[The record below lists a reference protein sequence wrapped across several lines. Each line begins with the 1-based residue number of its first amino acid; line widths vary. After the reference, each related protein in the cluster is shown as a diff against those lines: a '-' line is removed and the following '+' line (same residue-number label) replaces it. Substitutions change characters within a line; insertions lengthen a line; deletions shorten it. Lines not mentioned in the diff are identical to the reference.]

1 MGFTWGI
8 PNTGFW
14 TSFPDSFLP
23 FVWRCLGTL
32 LKKRNVLDDSNKHRR
47 LGNTVFAGESVSN
60 ENRAWVGDR
69 SVHRLHLGSLTS
81 RWILGPL
88 PENSSVQNACD
99 NRGQEVT
106 FEKHQGSFESRAT
119 VFVLCPR
126 GAANQGLFCFALFCF
141 AYLFVTLLV
150 GC

>member
-1 MGFTWGI
+1 MPGYA
-8 PNTGFW
+8 
-14 TSFPDSFLP
+14 
-23 FVWRCLGTL
+23 VE
-32 LKKRNVLDDSNKHRR
+32 KRNVLDDSNKHLR

-60 ENRAWVGDR
+60 EKRAWVGDR

-99 NRGQEVT
+99 NRGQEVP
-106 FEKHQGSFESRAT
+106 FEKHQDNFESRAT
-119 VFVLCPR
+119 VFVLCSC
-126 GAANQGLFCFALFCF
+126 GAANQGLFCFALLCF
-141 AYLFVTLLV
+141 AYWFVSLLV